1 MKKKLLFLLTIL
13 LVIITTGAVMG
24 YSKYNTE
31 RITALKKQ
39 NIDDT
44 NNKLQITEDK
54 VELSKEDIINKATEY
69 QIEIE
74 KDKQKYD
81 ITKYNVKNIES
92 KVTLQKNGSKDRIE
106 AVVDNGKSVININA
120 NTGDLLCYKLK
131 DADPEP
137 VTKNEDEIN
146 NIAHNIFAVLGIHAD
161 YEIYYLE
168 KFDDEI
174 WRAGFAKKY
183 GNDYNPGQT
192 VRFSFS
198 PESKEIITLNINDI
212 PFDDN
217 IINISQNEAYE
228 IAKEYMNKF
237 NATSMECDLKII
249 QPNYFWDKN
258 GNKYAKVDSMRRTY
272 VFTCNNESKNIIY
285 VDATTGEIT
294 GGDMILGGGQ

>member
-1 MKKKLLFLLTIL
+1 
-13 LVIITTGAVMG
+13 MG
-24 YSKYNTE
+24 YSKYDTE
-31 RITALKKQ
+31 RTTALKKQ
-39 NIDDT
+39 NIDETSD
-44 NNKLQITEDK
+44 KLQINEDK
-54 VELSKEDIINKATEY
+54 VALSKEDIINKAIEY
-69 QIEIE
+69 QSEIEIG
-74 KDKQKYD
+74 KQKYD
-81 ITKYNVKNIES
+81 ITKYNEKNIES
-92 KVTLQKNGSKDRIE
+92 KVTLQKNGSKDRVE

-131 DADPEP
+131 DTNLE
-137 VTKNEDEIN
+137 VVEKNEEEIN
-146 NIAHNIFAVLGIHAD
+146 NIAREIFAELGIHPD

-198 PESKEIITLNINDI
+198 PESKEVITLNINDI

-217 IINISQNEAYE
+217 IININQDEAYE
-228 IAKEYMNKF
+228 IASKYMNKF
-237 NATSMECDLKII
+237 NATSMECDVKII
-249 QPNYFWDKN
+249 QPNYFWDKD
-258 GNKYAKVDSMRRTY
+258 GNKYAKVDNMRRTY